1 MTRWYDFKFAKQAW
15 KDHLMRGDAGAKIF
29 FLGERVGGLQKCSWS
44 LVLCNIEELKK
55 KKTKQNKKK
64 QKKTKQNK
72 TKQHIIKS
80 VTLGAVQCSTA
91 PGVTL
96 FIICFSY
103 TLLNISIDIPYWIY

>member
-29 FLGERVGGLQKCSWS
+29 FLGERGGGLQKCLWS
-44 LVLCNIEELKK
+44 LVLCNIEEFKK
-55 KKTKQNKKK
+55 KKKQ
-64 QKKTKQNK
+64 
-72 TKQHIIKS
+72 IIKS

-103 TLLNISIDIPYWIY
+103 TLLNISIDIPCWIY

>member
-1 MTRWYDFKFAKQAW
+1 MQGRKFFSW
-15 KDHLMRGDAGAKIF
+15 ERGG
-29 FLGERVGGLQKCSWS
+29 GGLQKCLWS

-103 TLLNISIDIPYWIY
+103 TLLNISIDIPC